1 MVVTLCGVLKSAKEV
16 GLVGLV
22 SNEMVVVSLK
32 VVFNVMKVVE
42 VWSTVESKVV
52 ASVVVAEEPVPIV
65 VVPVSVPA
73 DDDNVKPL
81 GIVIVVVVVSV
92 VEPPLVV
99 STISV
104 VAVVAPLAGVTVV
117 VGSSVTTDSVSLGCV
132 VAIVNSELVVVW
144 LTSGPRG

>member
-1 MVVTLCGVLKSAKEV
+1 MVGTVCGVLKSAKEV
-16 GLVGLV
+16 ALVGLV

-65 VVPVSVPA
+65 VVPVPVPA

-81 GIVIVVVVVSV
+81 GIVVVVSV

-117 VGSSVTTDSVSLGCV
+117 VGSSVTTDCVSLGCV
-132 VAIVNSELVVVW
+132 AAIVNSELVVVW

>member
-1 MVVTLCGVLKSAKEV
+1 MVGTVCGVLKSAKEV

-42 VWSTVESKVV
+42 VWSTVENKVV

-65 VVPVSVPA
+65 VVPVPVPA

-81 GIVIVVVVVSV
+81 GIVVVVVSV

-117 VGSSVTTDSVSLGCV
+117 VGSSVTTDCVSLDCV
-132 VAIVNSELVVVW
+132 AAIVNSELVVIW

>member
-1 MVVTLCGVLKSAKEV
+1 MVGTVCGVLKSAKEV
-16 GLVGLV
+16 ALVGLV

-65 VVPVSVPA
+65 VVPVPVPA

-81 GIVIVVVVVSV
+81 GIVVVVVSV

-117 VGSSVTTDSVSLGCV
+117 VGSSVTTDCVSLGCV
-132 VAIVNSELVVVW
+132 AAIVNSELVVVW

>member
-1 MVVTLCGVLKSAKEV
+1 MVGTVCGVLKSAKEV
-16 GLVGLV
+16 ALVGLV

-65 VVPVSVPA
+65 VVPVPVPA

-81 GIVIVVVVVSV
+81 GIVVVVVVSV

-117 VGSSVTTDSVSLGCV
+117 VGSSVTTDCVSLGCV
-132 VAIVNSELVVVW
+132 AAIVNSELVVVW